1 MTPYD
6 FNITRERPL
15 HSRYIKPLVVQRSQA
30 ELGEDEP
37 QESKMNNSKSPL
49 VHTTVVHDY
58 GSTTSTSASTSQD
71 DGAINGHR
79 IVPGFIVN
87 NAGMLYIIASQF
99 FFASMNLSVKM
110 LNTLEPP
117 VHAFEVSLVSL
128 SLFPEWNEYQ
138 YNRIVKRVPDPI
150 FGPRGVRI
158 LLIIRGITGFFG
170 LCGLYLSL
178 QYLSV
183 ADATVLTF
191 LTPLA
196 SAIAGCVLLGEDYSV
211 IQVVAGVFSLFGV
224 VLIARP
230 PFLFKFIPG
239 ANPDGFYLPE
249 VTPMQRLAA
258 VGAGMIS
265 VVGATGAY
273 TSIRAI
279 GKRAHPMHVMSFFTL
294 WCTIMAS
301 LGMIVFNIPFVY
313 PRSWKWSL
321 LLLMVG
327 VFGFLAQTL
336 LTLGLQRET
345 VSRGSTGVY
354 IQILFAV
361 VLERLIF
368 GVVPSLLSVIG
379 AAIILTKPA
388 PTPASTVDRTA

>member
-1 MTPYD
+1 M
-6 FNITRERPL
+6 
-15 HSRYIKPLVVQRSQA
+15 S
-30 ELGEDEP
+30 
-37 QESKMNNSKSPL
+37 NSKSPL

-58 GSTTSTSASTSQD
+58 GSTPPTSAGTSQD
-71 DGAINGHR
+71 DGAINGRR

-117 VHAFEVSLVSL
+117 VHAFEVSFGITLMCCVI
-128 SLFPEWNEYQ
+128 YM
-138 YNRIVKRVPDPI
+138 IIKRVPDPI
-150 FGPRGVRI
+150 FGPRGVRM

-170 LCGLYLSL
+170 LCGMYLSL

-183 ADATVLTF
+183 ADATVLGF
-191 LTPLA
+191 LKPLTT
-196 SAIAGCVLLGEDYSV
+196 AIAGYVLLREGYSV
-211 IQVVAGVFSLFGV
+211 IQAVAGVFSLLGV

-230 PFLFKFIPG
+230 PFLFKFIPS

-249 VTPMQRLAA
+249 ATPMQRLVA
-258 VGAGMIS
+258 VGAGMIG
-265 VVGATGAY
+265 VVGATGGY

-279 GKRAHPMHVMSFFTL
+279 GKRAHPMHVMTFFSL

-301 LGMIVFNIPFVY
+301 LGMAVFDIPVVY
-313 PRSWKWSL
+313 PRSWRWLL
-321 LLLMVG
+321 LLLMNG
-327 VFGFLAQTL
+327 VFGFLAQ
-336 LTLGLQRET
+336 GLQRET

-379 AAIILTKPA
+379 AAIIVSCALCVVLTKPA
-388 PTPASTVDRTA
+388 PTPASTVDSTA